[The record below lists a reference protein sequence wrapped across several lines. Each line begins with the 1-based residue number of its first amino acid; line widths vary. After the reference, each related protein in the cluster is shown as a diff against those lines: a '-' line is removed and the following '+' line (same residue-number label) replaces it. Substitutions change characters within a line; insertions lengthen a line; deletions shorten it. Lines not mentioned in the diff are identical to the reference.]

1 MIMLEVITEK
11 TGATA
16 APIVPPTKISFEDFL
31 VKYDGQFAEWIDGE
45 VILTH
50 ESTPYFDNIVKSE
63 SDKHQD
69 LSDFLIAIL
78 RVFVEENNLGVI
90 VTAPLVMKFSKE
102 KRGGEPDLFFVSN
115 ENLHR
120 LKKNYLDGAADLV
133 IEIISPES
141 RGRDRGDKFYE
152 YEKEGVREY
161 WLIDYERKQ
170 VEFYNLGKDGIYQL
184 SLADEDKVFHSKV
197 LKNLE
202 LKVDWLWQEKLPSL
216 LDVLKEW
223 QLIK

>member
-1 MIMLEVITEK
+1 MLEVITEK
-11 TGATA
+11 TGATSA
-16 APIVPPTKISFEDFL
+16 TVPQTRISFEDFL

-45 VILTH
+45 VILTM
-50 ESTPYFDNIVKSE
+50 SA
-63 SDKHQD
+63 SDRHQD
-69 LSDFLIAIL
+69 LESFLSAIL
-78 RVFVEENNLGVI
+78 RCYVEENDLGVI
-90 VTAPLVMKFSKE
+90 RTVPLAMKLSKQ
-102 KRGGEPDLFFVSN
+102 KRGREPDLFFVSN
-115 ENLHR
+115 ENLSR

-152 YEKEGVREY
+152 YEKEGVKEY

-184 SLADEDKVFHSKV
+184 SRTDEDNVFHSKV

-223 QLIK
+223 KLIN

>member
-1 MIMLEVITEK
+1 MLEVITEK
-11 TGATA
+11 SGATA
-16 APIVPPTKISFEDFL
+16 TPIVPIAKISFEDFL

-50 ESTPYFDNIVKSE
+50 ESTPRLDIVKSE

-69 LSDFLIAIL
+69 LEGFLSAIL
-78 RVFVEENNLGVI
+78 RCYVEENDLGVI
-90 VTAPLVMKFSKE
+90 RTAPLVMKLSKL
-102 KRGGEPDLFFVSN
+102 KRGREPDLFFVSN

-152 YEKEGVREY
+152 YEKEGVKEY

-170 VEFYNLGKDGIYQL
+170 VEFYNLDKNGIYQL
-184 SLADEDKVFHSKV
+184 SLADENNIFHSKV

-202 LKVDWLWQEKLPSL
+202 LKVDWLWHEKLPGL
-216 LDVLKEW
+216 LEVLKEW
-223 QLIK
+223 KLIN